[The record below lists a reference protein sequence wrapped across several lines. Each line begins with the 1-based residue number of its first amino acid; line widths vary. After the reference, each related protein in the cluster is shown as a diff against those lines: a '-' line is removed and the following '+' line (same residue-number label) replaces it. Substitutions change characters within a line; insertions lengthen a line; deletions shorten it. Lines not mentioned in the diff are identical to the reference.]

1 MMRNEFPV
9 NLTLLCLLLI
19 NLIIID
25 VKAFDVSTLPR
36 NLVKYP
42 CKFQFM
48 LRTFETRWISHKA
61 LHNLVSRYL

>member
-1 MMRNEFPV
+1 MRNEFPV

-19 NLIIID
+19 NLVIID

-48 LRTFETRWISHKA
+48 LRTFETR
-61 LHNLVSRYL
+61 